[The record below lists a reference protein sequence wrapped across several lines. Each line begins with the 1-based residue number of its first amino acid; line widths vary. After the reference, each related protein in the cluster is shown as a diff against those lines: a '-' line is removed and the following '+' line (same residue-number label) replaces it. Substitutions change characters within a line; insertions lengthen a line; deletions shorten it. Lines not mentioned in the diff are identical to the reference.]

1 MNELEKK
8 IALIAIDGLGKE
20 DYKEALEK
28 ILILVTSSTKQL
40 AYEKALDLRA
50 EEIGAVTVNDINLKQ
65 CKVKYGYFKG
75 YPVIQLALDYFQ
87 MSNDM
92 FWEKYHFNYIPQG
105 KVFTEVKKMIQDV
118 QLQKSFMSSYMGV
131 GLSAMNNIERSFFQN
146 GAR

>member
-8 IALIAIDGLGKE
+8 VALIAIDGLRKE
-20 DYKEALEK
+20 EYKESLEK

-50 EEIGAVTVNDINLKQ
+50 EEDGAVTVNDINLKE

-92 FWEKYHFNYIPQG
+92 FWEKYHFNYVPEG
-105 KVFTEVKKMIQDV
+105 KVFTEIKKIIQDV
-118 QLQKSFMSSYMGV
+118 QLQKSFMKSYMGV
-131 GLSAMNNIERSFFQN
+131 DISSVMNIERNFFQN